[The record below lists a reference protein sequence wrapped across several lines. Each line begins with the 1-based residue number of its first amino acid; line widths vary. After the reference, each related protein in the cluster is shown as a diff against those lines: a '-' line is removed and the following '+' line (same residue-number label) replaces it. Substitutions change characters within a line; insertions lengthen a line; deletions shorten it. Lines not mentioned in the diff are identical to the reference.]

1 MITDARHAELLGET
15 AEALGC
21 AQASLAAGHSE
32 EVPLADLHRALAAL
46 GEITGEVTIEGVF
59 DRIFATFCIGK

>member
-1 MITDARHAELLGET
+1 
-15 AEALGC
+15 
-21 AQASLAAGHSE
+21 
-32 EVPLADLHRALAAL
+32 VPLADLHRALAAL